1 MLLENPYTVDY
12 VNNKYESYY
21 IIHYTGKIERS
32 YDIKYNIEKFT
43 LYVHWMFIHRS
54 IMVLNKIFFGFYILM

>member
-1 MLLENPYTVDY
+1 MLLENPYTVGY

-32 YDIKYNIEKFT
+32 YDIKYNNRKIYT
-43 LYVHWMFIHRS
+43 LRSLNVHT
-54 IMVLNKIFFGFYILM
+54 